1 MTLIVSS
8 RSSRPVFGL
17 GGHVDELDLAAPLD
31 RLEALRR
38 HLRADTGRVGALLV
52 DLVDRDEHRDLG
64 RLGVVDGLLRLRLH
78 AVVGRDHDDRDVGDA
93 RAAGAHGGERLVAR
107 GVEEGDRL
115 AALVDL
121 VGADVLGDATGLA
134 GDDLGLADRVEQRR
148 LAVVDVA
155 HDRDDRRA
163 LDEVGVVVVGLDDLL
178 VLLGDGD
185 DLDLLVELLGE
196 QLDRLVG
203 ERLRERR
210 HLAQAHELLDDLGD
224 RDAEVLGDVL
234 DRRAGGDPDEVGRLL
249 RGAVDRGER
258 LGLEVATATATA
270 ATTAARAALLALRGA
285 AGTAG
290 TAARAGAASRLR
302 VDDDAAPSAGTGRAG
317 SAGALAHAVVA
328 RRARAL
334 RAGPARAAGTA
345 GATGAA
351 LLAGCGP
358 RAALARGVLLLA
370 GPRDAAPG
378 ALGRRAGAERA
389 HRAGA
394 RSGGRSRLA
403 VARTVLRGL
412 DLLAGERV
420 LGLLL
425 VDRGGHGLDGD
436 AGSLEL
442 REHVPRGHAR
452 LLGEF
457 VDALLGHWVFS
468 LSGSWLLNSRAERSC
483 PAAALR
489 GSGRAVVVADVGT
502 AAGQPAVGIV
512 HGAAVDVG
520 ETAQG
525 GLVGDQAAAHAPS
538 LR

>member
-196 QLDRLVG
+196 QLDGLVG
-203 ERLRERR
+203 SVCVSVAISPRPMSFLMISGTG
-210 HLAQAHELLDDLGD
+210 H
-224 RDAEVLGDVL
+224 AEVLGDVL
-234 DRRAGGDPDEVGRLL
+234 DRRAGGDPDEVGPRHRVGVDL
-249 RGAVDRGER
+249 RGF
-258 LGLEVATATATA
+258 LLLEVAPAPATA
-270 ATTAARAALLALRGA
+270 AAAAPADACPRREVRRRDRPGPPGPP
-285 AGTAG
+285 GTAPCG
-290 TAARAGAASRLR
+290 LG
-302 VDDDAAPSAGTGRAG
+302 VDDDAPATAGTG
-317 SAGALAHAVVA
+317 AGALAHARVA
-328 RRARAL
+328 RRAV
-334 RAGPARAAGTA
+334 GAAGRSA
-345 GATGAA
+345 LGGRAVGA
-351 LLAGCGP
+351 LAGRAVLGTGP
-358 RAALARGVLLLA
+358 TRPRRATLPPDRRRAALA
-370 GPRDAAPG
+370 
-378 ALGRRAGAERA
+378 
-389 HRAGA
+389 
-394 RSGGRSRLA
+394 
-403 VARTVLRGL
+403 LR
-412 DLLAGERV
+412 
-420 LGLLL
+420 
-425 VDRGGHGLDGD
+425 
-436 AGSLEL
+436 
-442 REHVPRGHAR
+442 P
-452 LLGEF
+452 
-457 VDALLGHWVFS
+457 
-468 LSGSWLLNSRAERSC
+468 
-483 PAAALR
+483 P
-489 GSGRAVVVADVGT
+489 
-502 AAGQPAVGIV
+502 
-512 HGAAVDVG
+512 
-520 ETAQG
+520 
-525 GLVGDQAAAHAPS
+525 
-538 LR
+538 